1 MPPDLINSPQKKTLN
16 TATNNK
22 NSQTDKNGILP
33 KTKASNKAD
42 RNNTS
47 PGKKIGIKIKEEML
61 EVNNFAKNVSSKKQ
75 QQNLPQKESLVQET
89 TKKITKKRKLINIK
103 EENDSSLNHSPNI
116 NNAAANEFNPLDNIL
131 NEIDAFDTSNKP
143 KTKKKRE
150 KLIKIESTSDVESGN
165 APCSSQQLPPPVTPF
180 PSSVTNRPLNR
191 IELARQEHDN
201 SMVQTFLHK
210 DDLME
215 RILAYKMLRGKVE
228 SYLTM
233 KAKIDLNTCITPEYE
248 IRPDLVEPVSD
259 RLHPKLE
266 TLIKQEQTEAI
277 KEEEENPPLPPPFP
291 PPPLFDSS
299 SSFIPPPPPS
309 LIPSEAAISQALHGP
324 MTPPGSP
331 GTNQSSLSATG
342 NNHQQQKNHQQE
354 MFPCTSDTLMTNE
367 EIVPT
372 PKQSKLEKS
381 ESTIKNC
388 STNEELFKKFGA
400 MLGLP
405 QHQILTFFG
414 VDSKKYGDLQ
424 FDELLAT
431 FRESLTKHLEEKEK
445 KKLETGGK
453 SPAASGSHLE
463 QSQPQQQFLQE
474 QQNLL
479 NVSNELE
486 AAMEISSTSSSS
498 SGVFLPPPP
507 APPPMLCSTNNSS
520 FPSTSREAVVGD
532 EGKSPILISDTSIS
546 PQQQQQIKSPP
557 TLFPQ
562 SQHQLVFT
570 RPPPPIPTTIIRAPL
585 LPPSQHH
592 QLPPP
597 ITTQHQFLYPP
608 PQIENISRSQG
619 LASESSTIP
628 QQQKR
633 PPSLFSQVPLC
644 FSTPPPPFIP
654 TTTTMV
660 TSFTAPPP
668 RLPQLPQRQRLPPPP
683 LQLQQQFLHPPPRPP
698 LTSKDAESPNL
709 TPDSIIIP
717 RHKHKKLPSLFSQC
731 QLVFPRPP
739 PPILTSLTTTPPP
752 QLPLNL
758 QQQLHHS
765 SNLSSRDAT
774 ENEVKSR
781 ILSSE
786 TITPQQQRL
795 PPPLPFPQQVPLVFT
810 TPPPLVPPT
819 TATPRVASPQ
829 IPPPALLQHQQP
841 PQQQYVAPTP
851 MPSQN
856 DILKTVVQ
864 AINVGKTKEVKCC
877 MSPEGDDPAATT
889 TVDNKSK
896 PYGKFF

>member
-1 MPPDLINSPQKKTLN
+1 
-16 TATNNK
+16 
-22 NSQTDKNGILP
+22 
-33 KTKASNKAD
+33 
-42 RNNTS
+42 
-47 PGKKIGIKIKEEML
+47 ML

-266 TLIKQEQTEAI
+266 TLIKQEQTEAK

-453 SPAASGSHLE
+453 R
-463 QSQPQQQFLQE
+463 F
-474 QQNLL
+474 
-479 NVSNELE
+479 
-486 AAMEISSTSSSS
+486 
-498 SGVFLPPPP
+498 
-507 APPPMLCSTNNSS
+507 
-520 FPSTSREAVVGD
+520 
-532 EGKSPILISDTSIS
+532 
-546 PQQQQQIKSPP
+546 
-557 TLFPQ
+557 
-562 SQHQLVFT
+562 
-570 RPPPPIPTTIIRAPL
+570 
-585 LPPSQHH
+585 
-592 QLPPP
+592 
-597 ITTQHQFLYPP
+597 
-608 PQIENISRSQG
+608 
-619 LASESSTIP
+619 
-628 QQQKR
+628 
-633 PPSLFSQVPLC
+633 
-644 FSTPPPPFIP
+644 
-654 TTTTMV
+654 
-660 TSFTAPPP
+660 
-668 RLPQLPQRQRLPPPP
+668 
-683 LQLQQQFLHPPPRPP
+683 
-698 LTSKDAESPNL
+698 
-709 TPDSIIIP
+709 
-717 RHKHKKLPSLFSQC
+717 
-731 QLVFPRPP
+731 
-739 PPILTSLTTTPPP
+739 
-752 QLPLNL
+752 
-758 QQQLHHS
+758 
-765 SNLSSRDAT
+765 
-774 ENEVKSR
+774 
-781 ILSSE
+781 
-786 TITPQQQRL
+786 
-795 PPPLPFPQQVPLVFT
+795 
-810 TPPPLVPPT
+810 
-819 TATPRVASPQ
+819 
-829 IPPPALLQHQQP
+829 
-841 PQQQYVAPTP
+841 
-851 MPSQN
+851 
-856 DILKTVVQ
+856 
-864 AINVGKTKEVKCC
+864 
-877 MSPEGDDPAATT
+877 
-889 TVDNKSK
+889 
-896 PYGKFF
+896 